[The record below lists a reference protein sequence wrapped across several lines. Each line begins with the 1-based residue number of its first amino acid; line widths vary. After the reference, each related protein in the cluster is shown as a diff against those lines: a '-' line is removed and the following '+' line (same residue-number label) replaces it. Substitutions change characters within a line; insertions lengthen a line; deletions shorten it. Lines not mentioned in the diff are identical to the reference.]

1 MIAVERMTPSAR
13 VIAGICAIVGWVAL
27 ALQYKLIADN
37 LGVGAGLWRFVGY
50 FTILTN
56 IGVALVATAV
66 ALGGGS
72 RLGWFGRLG
81 GPRARLL
88 AASSIVLVGLVY
100 SLALRATWNP
110 TGWQRIVDFALHDA
124 TPLLFVMT
132 WILAPNGALFRR
144 DFAWALV
151 PPVAYAAYTLAR
163 GSIDGWYA
171 YWFLDPSQQ
180 SLAELASSIAF
191 MLAGFAVIAGLLVG
205 VDKWLG
211 KAEAEAGAES
221 AN

>member
-1 MIAVERMTPSAR
+1 MADGGMIEVERMAGPAR
-13 VIAGICAIVGWVAL
+13 VVAGICAIVGWAAL
-27 ALQYKLIADN
+27 ALQYGLIVDN
-37 LGVGAGLWRFVGY
+37 LGVGAALWRFVGY

-66 ALGGGS
+66 ALGGGN
-72 RLGWFGRLG
+72 RLA

-100 SLALRATWNP
+100 SLALRATWTP

-132 WILAPNGALFRR
+132 WILAPNGALGRR

-151 PPVAYAAYTLAR
+151 PPVAYAAYALAR

-180 SLAELASSIAF
+180 SLAELGSSIAF

-211 KAEAEAGAES
+211 KAEAEAEAEAS
-221 AN
+221 D